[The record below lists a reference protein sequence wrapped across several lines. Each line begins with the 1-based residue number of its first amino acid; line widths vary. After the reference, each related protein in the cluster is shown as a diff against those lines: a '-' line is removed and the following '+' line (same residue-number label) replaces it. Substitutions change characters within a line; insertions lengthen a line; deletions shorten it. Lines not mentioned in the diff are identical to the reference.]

1 MNSCPVIRDLLPLYV
16 DDVLS
21 KESKELVS
29 VHLTT
34 CEYCTTELTNIQS
47 KIAIPQYN
55 STSKINV
62 LKLMKKKVF
71 IQKVI
76 VAIAASLLAIVVI
89 LGGFSFV
96 FHHAT
101 PVSYTSENIWMEI
114 STIQLDFY
122 NNGVFETV
130 NVLDLVSA
138 GDFDGSHT
146 SSRVVNINGVE
157 TKVMYIYLT
166 QTLSTRWWPNENRLW
181 FRRIGGIGE
190 NLSFAMGGSNF
201 PLIPWE
207 IYYLVAPFDEWPAMS
222 DEDFL
227 AQRENGI
234 LLWSGTLKPQN

>member
-1 MNSCPVIRDLLPLYV
+1 MNNCSIVRDLLPLYV

-21 KESKELVS
+21 KNSKELVGE
-29 VHLTT
+29 HLAI
-34 CEYCTTELTNIQS
+34 CENCSKAFTNMQS
-47 KIAIPQYN
+47 EIAMPQYN
-55 STSKINV
+55 STSKVNV
-62 LKLMKKKVF
+62 LKLIKKKF
-71 IQKVI
+71 FMQKVI
-76 VAIAASLLAIVVI
+76 VAIVASVLAAIVI

-96 FHHAT
+96 FHHTT
-101 PVSYTSENIWMEI
+101 PVRYTSENIWMEI

-122 NNGVFETV
+122 NNGTFETV
-130 NVLDLVSA
+130 SVLDLVSA

-146 SSRVVNINGVE
+146 SSRVVNINGTE

-181 FRRIGGIGE
+181 FRRIGGVGE
-190 NLSFAMGGSNF
+190 NLSFAMGSSNF

-207 IYYLVAPFDEWPAMS
+207 IYYLVAPFDEWSTMS

-234 LLWSGTLKPQN
+234 LLWNGTLKSQN